1 MKKGTIQLERS
12 QWNTLIEKKI
22 KGKEICTK
30 QISERN
36 FRDSFFSA
44 EQKLGFIILNCNL
57 LVLMQFN
64 IEKVGYNINTFKK
77 LMGFKDQLEL

>member
-36 FRDSFFSA
+36 FRDSFFFQQNKNWVS
-44 EQKLGFIILNCNL
+44 
-57 LVLMQFN
+57 
-64 IEKVGYNINTFKK
+64 
-77 LMGFKDQLEL
+77 